1 MQNTP
6 QKGNQMQL
14 ATIQPQAKIG
24 GCPHG
29 LPAGACPICSGMGG
43 GGVKK
48 ADFSAKPGEMSWNEC
63 AAIGAFLRAQKAAQ
77 QAKEA
82 DFQAHIQALQA
93 FKNTMA
99 NASERAAQFAQ
110 MVQNSLPPILAK
122 PIAFVMNNII
132 ANSLNFISNL
142 PTNIANFVQNTIQ
155 NIAQTLTDIASK
167 LTAVYGELK
176 AAISE
181 KLSKPIQKFKEK
193 IKSIF
198 KIFKSSETDDE
209 DKKVEEAKRTFELK
223 TFIHKL
229 YRKLKKDA
237 ED

>member
-1 MQNTP
+1 
-6 QKGNQMQL
+6 MQL
-14 ATIQPQAKIG
+14 ATIQPQNTRIG
-24 GCPHG
+24 CCPHG

-43 GGVKK
+43 GSQKK

-63 AAIGAFLRAQKAAQ
+63 AAIGAFLRAQKAAH

-82 DFQAHIQALQA
+82 DFQKHVQALNN

-99 NASERAAQFAQ
+99 KAADSAAQFAQ
-110 MVQNSLPPILAK
+110 MVQNALPPVLAK
-122 PIAFVMNNII
+122 PVAFVANII
-132 ANSLNFISNL
+132 AGSLTFIQNL
-142 PTNIANFVQNTIQ
+142 PTNIVNFVQNTMQ
-155 NIAQTLTDIASK
+155 NISQTLSDIASK

-209 DKKVEEAKRTFELK
+209 DKKVDEAKRTFELK

>member
-1 MQNTP
+1 
-6 QKGNQMQL
+6 MQL
-14 ATIQPQAKIG
+14 ATIQPQNKIG

-43 GGVKK
+43 GGMKK

-82 DFQAHIQALQA
+82 DFQAHIQALQN

-99 NASERAAQFAQ
+99 NAVQRMAEFTQ
-110 MVQNSLPPILAK
+110 MVQNTMPPIIAK
-122 PIAFVMNNII
+122 PVAFV
-132 ANSLNFISNL
+132 LNVISKALDFIQNL
-142 PTNIANFVQNTIQ
+142 PTNIANFVQNF
-155 NIAQTLTDIASK
+155 AQKLTDIASK

-198 KIFKSSETDDE
+198 KIFKSSEADDD